1 MRENAWKTYDSE
13 TMKKVFELS
22 EGYKKF
28 ISDCKTERECVI
40 ESIAMAKA
48 KGYRDLEEVI
58 ANGETLKAGD
68 KVYANNMGKTVAFFL
83 IGKQPLENGM
93 NILGAHVDS
102 PRLDIKQNPLY
113 EDNELASLAT
123 VGPTP
128 LKKSSGFVLNQ

>member
-68 KVYANNMGKTVAFFL
+68 KVYANNMGKT
-83 IGKQPLENGM
+83 
-93 NILGAHVDS
+93 ILNWETAIRKWNEYFRGAC
-102 PRLDIKQNPLY
+102 RQ
-113 EDNELASLAT
+113 
-123 VGPTP
+123 
-128 LKKSSGFVLNQ
+128 SSFGY